1 MKKICDLCVD
11 SGMCPSLG
19 RDMCLNTV
27 GLEEIGPKDRTQSYR
42 WLGDK
47 NRLWDINRNEGQIE
61 LRLGDGLESIPG
73 DAGRREKPM
82 TNADRIRNM
91 SNDELVDLLVWNS
104 IGFFGN
110 VPDCSDSCE
119 DFRGGCAY
127 NCPNEKKERAVRE
140 WLEKEE
146 D

>member
-1 MKKICDLCVD
+1 MKVK
-11 SGMCPSLG
+11 
-19 RDMCLNTV
+19 T
-27 GLEEIGPKDRTQSYR
+27 KD
-42 WLGDK
+42 
-47 NRLWDINRNEGQIE
+47 GQIISSE
-61 LRLGDGLESIPG
+61 DLTYLESIPG